1 MNKQKLKLLL
11 EIDQDQFDQLKY
23 LIDLQLSKDSNLIK
37 YNEDEQLIA
46 DLKDIRKQLSYP
58 ILQDHPSTQE

>member
-11 EIDQDQFDQLKY
+11 EIDQDQFNQLKY
-23 LIDLQLSKDSNLIK
+23 LIDLQLSKDSNLVK
-37 YNEDEQLIA
+37 YNEDEQLIS

-58 ILQDHPSTQE
+58 DIRNEK